1 MGYLIYIVLNLFS
14 NNLIRPTVSLIWRS
28 DTLETMKL
36 FRLIRGRSAFL
47 IGRVTLILE
56 FSRIS
61 YDGSL
66 TYLLSWHLLDRGFL
80 KSPSHYS
87 FWISSILT
95 RLIFNLRIS
104 FFFFFTVMKIAMI
117 CIFPRRIFF
126 FLLFLETAH
135 FAYYCLSF
143 LMFRHS

>member
-14 NNLIRPTVSLIWRS
+14 DNLIRPTVSLIWRS

-47 IGRVTLILE
+47 IGRVTLTLE

-87 FWISSILT
+87 FWISSILA

-104 FFFFFTVMKIAMI
+104 FFFFHRNEDCHDLHFSQADI
-117 CIFPRRIFF
+117 
-126 FLLFLETAH
+126 LLFIVPCLRLPILR
-135 FAYYCLSF
+135 LSF